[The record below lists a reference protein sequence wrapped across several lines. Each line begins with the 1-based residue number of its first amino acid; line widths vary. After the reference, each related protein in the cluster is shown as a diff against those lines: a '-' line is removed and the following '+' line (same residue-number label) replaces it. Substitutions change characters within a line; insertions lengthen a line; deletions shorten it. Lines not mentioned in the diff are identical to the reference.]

1 MILEEKKKGKWYF
14 SCPVLVVT
22 FILFWPVSLVL
33 TIMRFRKRAG
43 QEGKYKTRSK
53 IALGVELAII
63 TISILISAVTS
74 YKDLSWKKQFNQYI
88 QEENFTAA
96 NEVLAENSKTNVYKK
111 NMEFYLDLWEK
122 SGDYSE
128 ADEVIEKYYN
138 TLNDPLYFDEDIENR
153 IQAVENKISPE
164 QKEKVIAILD
174 KVSEARY
181 IKESK
186 AEAEQESKA
195 QEESRK
201 IAEEEARKASEA
213 QAESQSVA
221 EAEARKVSEAQAESQ
236 RAAEEEARKVSEAQA
251 ESQKAAERKAQEESK
266 AQEKKIAQS
275 QAEEEKNQKEKEAA
289 QTRIEENIKSY
300 MQKEDFKVLKKLQ
313 KEDSEL
319 VKSALKQKMRE
330 AAQTVEQED
339 GVATIKN
346 YCGLYSNL
354 YGTDDIQNIIEATQE
369 LSSLEY
375 KAEIL
380 DHVTIAGKT
389 FSLEDA
395 YNMCESNNLYITQ
408 RLETKYDDTIDGTV
422 QKELDSLNQPK
433 KSEWVAYDVKYE
445 TFGEYPGDNCAVI
458 CTSQDAPFPKAG
470 VYYISYIASSETRR
484 LKDSKGFTLTAPVY
498 YMLDDVDDL
507 YTRYA
512 KSEGR
517 RTEIAQTR
525 DRLKLALSMQ

>member
-74 YKDLSWKKQFNQYI
+74 YKDSSWKKQFNQYM

-201 IAEEEARKASEA
+201 VAEEEARKASEA
-213 QAESQSVA
+213 QAESQRVA
-221 EAEARKVSEAQAESQ
+221 EA
-236 RAAEEEARKVSEAQA
+236 EARKVSEAQA

-266 AQEKKIAQS
+266 AQEKKMAQS

-289 QTRIEENIKSY
+289 RTRIEENIKSY
-300 MQKEDFKVLKKLQ
+300 MQKEDSKVLKKLQ

-380 DHVTIAGKT
+380 DHVTIA
-389 FSLEDA
+389 
-395 YNMCESNNLYITQ
+395 
-408 RLETKYDDTIDGTV
+408 
-422 QKELDSLNQPK
+422 
-433 KSEWVAYDVKYE
+433 
-445 TFGEYPGDNCAVI
+445 
-458 CTSQDAPFPKAG
+458 
-470 VYYISYIASSETRR
+470 
-484 LKDSKGFTLTAPVY
+484 
-498 YMLDDVDDL
+498 
-507 YTRYA
+507 
-512 KSEGR
+512 
-517 RTEIAQTR
+517 
-525 DRLKLALSMQ
+525 

>member
-1 MILEEKKKGKWYF
+1 MVFFVSG
-14 SCPVLVVT
+14 

-74 YKDLSWKKQFNQYI
+74 YKDSSWKKQFNQYM

-201 IAEEEARKASEA
+201 VAEEEARKASEA
-213 QAESQSVA
+213 QAESQRVA
-221 EAEARKVSEAQAESQ
+221 EA
-236 RAAEEEARKVSEAQA
+236 EARKVSEAQA

-266 AQEKKIAQS
+266 AQEKKMAQS

-289 QTRIEENIKSY
+289 RTRIEENIKSY
-300 MQKEDFKVLKKLQ
+300 MQKEDSKVLKKLQ

-408 RLETKYDDTIDGTV
+408 RLETKYDDTIAGTV

>member
-1 MILEEKKKGKWYF
+1 MEEKKKGKWYF
-14 SCPVLVVT
+14 SCPVLIVT

-33 TIMRFRKRAG
+33 TIMRFRKRAE

-63 TISILISAVTS
+63 TITILISAVTS
-74 YKDLSWKKQFNQYI
+74 YKDSSWKKQFNQYM

-153 IQAVENKISPE
+153 IQAMENKISPE
-164 QKEKVIAILD
+164 QKEKVIAVLD

-201 IAEEEARKASEA
+201 VAEEEARKASEA
-213 QAESQSVA
+213 QAESQRVA
-221 EAEARKVSEAQAESQ
+221 EAEAQKESKAQAESQ
-236 RAAEEEARKVSEAQA
+236 RAAEEEARKESEAQA
-251 ESQKAAERKAQEESK
+251 ESQKAAEQKAQEESK
-266 AQEKKIAQS
+266 AQEKKMAQS
-275 QAEEEKNQKEKEAA
+275 QAEEEKNQKEKETA

-300 MQKEDFKVLKKLQ
+300 MQKEDSKVLKKLQ

-319 VKSALKQKMRE
+319 VKSALMQKMRE
-330 AAQTVEQED
+330 AAQTVEQGKE

-346 YCGLYSNL
+346 YCGLYGDL

-369 LSSLEY
+369 LNSLEY

-408 RLETKYDDTIDGTV
+408 RLETKYDDTIAGTV

-433 KSEWVAYDVKYE
+433 KSEWVAYDVRYE
-445 TFGEYPGDNCAVI
+445 TFGEYPGDDCAVI

-512 KSEGR
+512 KSEDR
-517 RTEIAQTR
+517 RAEIAQAR
-525 DRLKLALSMQ
+525 NRLKLALSMQ

>member
-74 YKDLSWKKQFNQYI
+74 YKDSSWKKQFNQYM

-186 AEAEQESKA
+186 AE
-195 QEESRK
+195 
-201 IAEEEARKASEA
+201 
-213 QAESQSVA
+213 
-221 EAEARKVSEAQAESQ
+221 SQ
-236 RAAEEEARKVSEAQA
+236 RAAEEEARKVSEAQT

-266 AQEKKIAQS
+266 AQEKKMAQS

-300 MQKEDFKVLKKLQ
+300 MQKEDSKVLKKLQ

-408 RLETKYDDTIDGTV
+408 RLETKYDDTIAGTV